1 MLPKIDYPIYK
12 IKVPSMGKDQ
22 QFRPFLVKE
31 EKLLL
36 MAKESSNPKDVL
48 GAIKQVIN
56 NCCMEKKLDV
66 NKLTIF
72 DLEYVFLKLRAISV
86 ENTIKV
92 SYRDTE
98 DNNVYDFDVDLE
110 KVEMIYPEKVSNVI
124 KITEKSGITMKYPA
138 ASLYEDD
145 EFLNLESDQLF
156 ELISRCIESVY
167 YEDNVYT
174 TDQYKKEELSEFVE
188 SLDIKTF
195 ESIQTFLLSAPKM
208 EYRIKYKNSLGH
220 DREIVLSSLNDF
232 FTWR

>member
-12 IKVPSMGKDQ
+12 IKVPSMGKEQ

-110 KVEMIYPEKVSNVI
+110 KVEMIYPKKVSNTI
-124 KITEKSGITMKYPA
+124 KITEKSGITMKYPP
-138 ASLYEDD
+138 ASLYEDE

-174 TDQYKKEELSEFVE
+174 TDQYKREELSEFVE

-195 ESIQTFLLSAPKM
+195 EAIQSFLLSAPKM